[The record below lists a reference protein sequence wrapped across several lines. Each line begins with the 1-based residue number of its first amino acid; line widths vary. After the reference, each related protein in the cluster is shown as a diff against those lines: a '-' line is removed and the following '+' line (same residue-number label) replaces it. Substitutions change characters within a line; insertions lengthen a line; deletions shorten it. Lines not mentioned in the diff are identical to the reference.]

1 MKRSDKNLTLLQKG
15 ALQKTFA
22 FFVYAFIASSLAF
35 LLDYIDKHTFLSL
48 IERAYHE
55 GLLEKETFPLLQQL
69 ISTRAGHVFV
79 LYTVLLLICGFV
91 AWRIIRWAGH
101 GNWSTPVTLNK
112 AVEFKFCMNELEIAD
127 PGRAFDIAIRY
138 TLPFYIAAEPL
149 IDPVKEHVK
158 ARFYPYSFN
167 AGMRD
172 MATLE
177 RCLGRQTLCLAV
189 EDFVALKSSYQ
200 DQLIAAHVSTIAN
213 LKKQAEGLEASLIL
227 ERESCR
233 KQQKELAALHEEN
246 RELQRKQQTL
256 QARDGKGQETRDIRK
271 IPFWRV
277 AVPTIERLL
286 RDAEPDTAYTRTEI
300 QQAFEE
306 ELSRHPEI
314 KGDIEALLSTGR
326 KKESGTPYA
335 LDGWAMEIIRAA
347 LGRHARCFRQTIFC
361 LRQSPY
367 TSFKAHEAAYSAA
380 QIMQGVSNERTA
392 KTQHAGS
399 CRLSGRS
406 AQYA

>member
-1 MKRSDKNLTLLQKG
+1 MERSDKKLTLLQKG

-22 FFVYAFIASSLAF
+22 FLVYACIASSLAF
-35 LLDYIDKHTFLSL
+35 LLDHIDKYTFLSL
-48 IERAYHE
+48 IERACNE
-55 GLLEKETFPLLQQL
+55 GLIVKENFPVLQQL
-69 ISTRAGHVFV
+69 IAARTDHVFT
-79 LYTVLLLICGFV
+79 LYAALLLACGFV

-101 GNWSTPVTLNK
+101 GNWSTPVMLDK
-112 AVEFKFCMNELEIAD
+112 AVEFKFCMNELGIAD

-138 TLPFYIAAEPL
+138 TLPFYISAEPL

-233 KQQKELAALHEEN
+233 KQQEELAALHEEN

-306 ELSRHPEI
+306 ELSRHTEI

-347 LGRHARCFRQTIFC
+347 LGRHARKT
-361 LRQSPY
+361 PGAG
-367 TSFKAHEAAYSAA
+367 KA
-380 QIMQGVSNERTA
+380 R
-392 KTQHAGS
+392 
-399 CRLSGRS
+399 
-406 AQYA
+406 

>member
-1 MKRSDKNLTLLQKG
+1 
-15 ALQKTFA
+15 
-22 FFVYAFIASSLAF
+22 
-35 LLDYIDKHTFLSL
+35 
-48 IERAYHE
+48 
-55 GLLEKETFPLLQQL
+55 
-69 ISTRAGHVFV
+69 
-79 LYTVLLLICGFV
+79 
-91 AWRIIRWAGH
+91 
-101 GNWSTPVTLNK
+101 
-112 AVEFKFCMNELEIAD
+112 
-127 PGRAFDIAIRY
+127 
-138 TLPFYIAAEPL
+138 
-149 IDPVKEHVK
+149 
-158 ARFYPYSFN
+158 
-167 AGMRD
+167 

-177 RCLGRQTLCLAV
+177 RCLGRQTLCLDV

-233 KQQKELAALHEEN
+233 KQQEELAALHEEN

-300 QQAFEE
+300 QQVFED

-347 LGRHARCFRQTIFC
+347 LGRHARKT
-361 LRQSPY
+361 PGAG
-367 TSFKAHEAAYSAA
+367 KA
-380 QIMQGVSNERTA
+380 R
-392 KTQHAGS
+392 
-399 CRLSGRS
+399 
-406 AQYA
+406 

>member
-1 MKRSDKNLTLLQKG
+1 MERSDKKLTLLQKG

-79 LYTVLLLICGFV
+79 LYTALLLICGFV
-91 AWRIIRWAGH
+91 AWRIIHWAGH

-112 AVEFKFCMNELEIAD
+112 VVELKFCMNELGIAD

-200 DQLIAAHVSTIAN
+200 DQLIAAHVSTI
-213 LKKQAEGLEASLIL
+213 L
-227 ERESCR
+227 
-233 KQQKELAALHEEN
+233 
-246 RELQRKQQTL
+246 
-256 QARDGKGQETRDIRK
+256 
-271 IPFWRV
+271 
-277 AVPTIERLL
+277 
-286 RDAEPDTAYTRTEI
+286 
-300 QQAFEE
+300 
-306 ELSRHPEI
+306 
-314 KGDIEALLSTGR
+314 
-326 KKESGTPYA
+326 
-335 LDGWAMEIIRAA
+335 
-347 LGRHARCFRQTIFC
+347 
-361 LRQSPY
+361 
-367 TSFKAHEAAYSAA
+367 
-380 QIMQGVSNERTA
+380 
-392 KTQHAGS
+392 
-399 CRLSGRS
+399 
-406 AQYA
+406 

>member
-1 MKRSDKNLTLLQKG
+1 
-15 ALQKTFA
+15 
-22 FFVYAFIASSLAF
+22 
-35 LLDYIDKHTFLSL
+35 
-48 IERAYHE
+48 
-55 GLLEKETFPLLQQL
+55 
-69 ISTRAGHVFV
+69 
-79 LYTVLLLICGFV
+79 
-91 AWRIIRWAGH
+91 
-101 GNWSTPVTLNK
+101 
-112 AVEFKFCMNELEIAD
+112 
-127 PGRAFDIAIRY
+127 
-138 TLPFYIAAEPL
+138 
-149 IDPVKEHVK
+149 
-158 ARFYPYSFN
+158 
-167 AGMRD
+167 

-233 KQQKELAALHEEN
+233 KQQEELAALHEEN

-347 LGRHARCFRQTIFC
+347 LGRHARKT
-361 LRQSPY
+361 PGAG
-367 TSFKAHEAAYSAA
+367 KA
-380 QIMQGVSNERTA
+380 R
-392 KTQHAGS
+392 
-399 CRLSGRS
+399 
-406 AQYA
+406 

>member
-1 MKRSDKNLTLLQKG
+1 MVRKYMERSDKNLTLLQKG

-55 GLLEKETFPLLQQL
+55 GLLEKEIFPLLQQL

-79 LYTVLLLICGFV
+79 LYTALLLICGFV

-112 AVEFKFCMNELEIAD
+112 AVEFKFCMNELGIAD

-233 KQQKELAALHEEN
+233 KQQEELAALHEEN

-314 KGDIEALLSTGR
+314 KGDIEALLSTDR

-347 LGRHARCFRQTIFC
+347 LGRHARKT
-361 LRQSPY
+361 PGAG
-367 TSFKAHEAAYSAA
+367 KA
-380 QIMQGVSNERTA
+380 R
-392 KTQHAGS
+392 
-399 CRLSGRS
+399 
-406 AQYA
+406 

>member
-1 MKRSDKNLTLLQKG
+1 M
-15 ALQKTFA
+15 
-22 FFVYAFIASSLAF
+22 YAFIASSLAF

-48 IERAYHE
+48 IERVYHE

-79 LYTVLLLICGFV
+79 LYTALLLICGFV

-112 AVEFKFCMNELEIAD
+112 AVEFKFCMNELGIAD

-189 EDFVALKSSYQ
+189 EDFVAL
-200 DQLIAAHVSTIAN
+200 
-213 LKKQAEGLEASLIL
+213 

-233 KQQKELAALHEEN
+233 KQQEELAALHEEN

-256 QARDGKGQETRDIRK
+256 QTRDGKGQETRDIRK
-271 IPFWRV
+271 FHSGV
-277 AVPTIERLL
+277 L
-286 RDAEPDTAYTRTEI
+286 
-300 QQAFEE
+300 
-306 ELSRHPEI
+306 LSR
-314 KGDIEALLSTGR
+314 
-326 KKESGTPYA
+326 
-335 LDGWAMEIIRAA
+335 
-347 LGRHARCFRQTIFC
+347 
-361 LRQSPY
+361 
-367 TSFKAHEAAYSAA
+367 
-380 QIMQGVSNERTA
+380 
-392 KTQHAGS
+392 
-399 CRLSGRS
+399 RLSVC
-406 AQYA
+406 